1 MSNNNPTIKTG
12 SILISAPSLED
23 PYFDKVVIYI
33 AEYNEKGALGFVM
46 NQIFERTFNELTEF
60 RTSKPFPLHEGG
72 PVERESLYFIH
83 RVPDHIQEGRP
94 IADGVYIAG
103 NFKQAVDYLN
113 TANDAESNLRLFIGY
128 SGWDANQLDDEIK
141 EGSWL
146 IVEASVTTIFE
157 TAEASLWEVLHKRV
171 NSL

>member
-1 MSNNNPTIKTG
+1 MPNANYTIKAG

-33 AEYNEKGALGFVM
+33 TEYNENGALGFVM
-46 NQIFERTFNELTEF
+46 NQVFERTFNELTEF
-60 RTSKPFPLHEGG
+60 RNSKPFPLHEGG

-83 RVPDHIQEGRP
+83 RAPGVIKEGIP
-94 IADGVYIAG
+94 IADGTYMG
-103 NFKQAVDYLN
+103 GDFKQAAEYLN

-128 SGWDANQLDDEIK
+128 SGWDANQLEEEIK

-146 IVEASVTTIFE
+146 PVEASVTTIFE
-157 TAEASLWEVLHKRV
+157 TAEESLWEVLHGRV
-171 NSL
+171 NH